1 MTKERIYVSTT
12 SARPPRIFGKLD
24 IDFITE
30 KKIDETDI
38 MYVLTSSFSKIQ
50 NIQIVG
56 NSVVFDLSG
65 KEIYVQSV
73 REPFKETSR
82 WLLVFYVQEENEFR
96 ISDTGNFYS
105 EIEVSDAGQYFAKN
119 FLKFSLSQQE
129 IEKLRPKEFL
139 LNVKK
144 GDKLRQNKY
153 YRDEATS
160 HYTLTE
166 MREIEYK
173 LNYKL
178 FVIVQKLAIGVSQG
192 SVEW

>member
-12 SARPPRIFGKLD
+12 SAHPPRIFGKLD

-50 NIQIVG
+50 DIQIVG

-65 KEIYVQSV
+65 KEIYVHSV

-82 WLLVFYVQEENEFR
+82 WLLVFYVQEENELR
-96 ISDTGNFYS
+96 ISDIGNFYS

-119 FLKFSLSQQE
+119 FLKFSLSQEE

-139 LNVKK
+139 LNAKK
-144 GDKLRQNKY
+144 SDKLRQNKY
-153 YRDEATS
+153 YRDEAIS
-160 HYTLTE
+160 HYTSTE
-166 MREIEYK
+166 MIEIGYK

-178 FVIVQKLAIGVSQG
+178 FVIVQKLVIGVSQG
-192 SVEW
+192 SAEW